1 MLLHEKMVSA
11 NAETIS
17 NKIFYFF
24 TVYLTAG
31 TSDLRAG
38 IKFIQNLPLL

>member
-17 NKIFYFF
+17 NKIFF
-24 TVYLTAG
+24 TVYLTG
-31 TSDLRAG
+31 DTSLKCPG
-38 IKFIQNLPLL
+38 SFL